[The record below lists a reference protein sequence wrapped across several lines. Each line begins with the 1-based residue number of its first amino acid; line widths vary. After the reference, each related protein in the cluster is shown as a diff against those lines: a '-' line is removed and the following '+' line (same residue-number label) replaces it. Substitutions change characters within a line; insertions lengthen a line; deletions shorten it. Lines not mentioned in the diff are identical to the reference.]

1 MDNYFKK
8 LVLFS
13 ALIVLF
19 SPFKVWSDGEK
30 DALNGEKNKIESN
43 NSFDDKEKAQKLAD
57 LGEAALESPK
67 VADKALE
74 VFEDALKYDSQNAKA
89 NFYSAILAPLLTLK
103 GLPVKMT
110 PILKSVDLDEEV
122 EREMKELVRSIK
134 NSDIRRLVK
143 DFLYDSSG
151 EAYKTISEFQ
161 SFVTSKLLPTLKEAQ
176 KRLEIAE
183 KADGFKTSY
192 AYGNWGSRGSRDS
205 YINIDQVEA
214 HAVRVVINGIA
225 SLAKLASVY
234 NVDSAVSIYNRF
246 KDQRHVTPKMIVDA
260 VKRDPKALTL
270 HAGGADILKS
280 ILNDASDS
288 VEGLRILA
296 NSLRNYERRY
306 KHPIQPFTSQ
316 AEYEKFIRGLDVAS
330 DVLSGPFVVTI
341 GKNKRKKETYTVDVN
356 FTALFANPVQDLK
369 AILPTRFDM
378 SGKKVVRFPDLTFG
392 GVVPGGDLIDTY
404 CAIPE
409 RHRTIELPV
418 VCY

>member
-1 MDNYFKK
+1 MKNYFKNF
-8 LVLFS
+8 VLFFT
-13 ALIVLF
+13 LIVLF
-19 SPFKVWSDGEK
+19 SPFKVSADGEQGAL
-30 DALNGEKNKIESN
+30 DAGKKKIES
-43 NSFDDKEKAQKLAD
+43 SDSSDKEKAQKLAD

-74 VFEDALKYDSQNAKA
+74 VFEEALKYDSQNAKA
-89 NFYSAILAPLLTLK
+89 NFYSGILTPLLTLK
-103 GLPVKMT
+103 GLPVKIT
-110 PILKSVDLDEEV
+110 PILKSIDLDEEV
-122 EREMKELVRSIK
+122 EKGMKEFVSKIK
-134 NSDIRRLVK
+134 NSDIRKLVK
-143 DFLYDSSG
+143 DFLYDSSSG
-151 EAYKTISEFQ
+151 EVYKTISEFQ
-161 SFVTSKLLPTLKEAQ
+161 SFVTSELLPAFKEAQ
-176 KRLEIAE
+176 KRLEIVE

-205 YINIDQVEA
+205 YINVDQVEA

-225 SLAKLASVY
+225 SLTKLASVY

-270 HAGGADILKS
+270 HTGGAEILKG
-280 ILNDASDS
+280 ILSDASDS

-296 NSLRNYERRY
+296 NSLRNYEKRY

-330 DVLSGPFVVTI
+330 DVLSGPFAVTI
-341 GKNKRKKETYTVDVN
+341 GKDRKKKETYTVDVN

-369 AILPTRFDM
+369 TLLPTRFDM
-378 SGKKVVRFPDLTFG
+378 SGKKVVSFPDLTFG
-392 GVVPGGDLIDTY
+392 GVVPAGDLINTY

-418 VCY
+418 VCR